1 MDYDP
6 SAEEIFS
13 TLQSEFTR
21 VTGTTPPPS
30 PGQPRCLYTFRVDV
44 SVERVGRRYR
54 LVSVRPV
61 RNPGGPYA
69 NVRRERRTGPTD
81 SRNRGRDFPEHH
93 PYDPPPRQRTSH
105 ATGGGVPPS
114 TSSASFSSPSASS
127 AFASSSRISAPL
139 PGSPLEALFNRARPP
154 PSRSAPFTSSSSASP
169 SQSSS
174 RTSAGSAQDSGF
186 DPESHQRFLN
196 HLERMIQA
204 EERLKAQ
211 KARAT
216 QANADSGRGD
226 RSERTHTASR

>member
-13 TLQSEFTR
+13 TLQNEFTR

-69 NVRRERRTGPTD
+69 NVRRERRTGPTE
-81 SRNRGRDFPEHH
+81 SRNLGRDFPEHH
-93 PYDPPPRQRTSH
+93 PYDPPTRQRTSH
-105 ATGGGVPPS
+105 AAGGGAPPS
-114 TSSASFSSPSASS
+114 NSSTPFSASS
-127 AFASSSRISAPL
+127 ASSFTSSSRIPTPP
-139 PGSPLEALFNRARPP
+139 PGSPFEALFNRARPP
-154 PSRSAPFTSSSSASP
+154 PPRSAPFASSSSASAF
-169 SQSSS
+169 QSSS
-174 RTSAGSAQDSGF
+174 RTSAGSTQDSGF

-211 KARAT
+211 KGRAT
-216 QANADSGRGD
+216 QTNADSGRGE